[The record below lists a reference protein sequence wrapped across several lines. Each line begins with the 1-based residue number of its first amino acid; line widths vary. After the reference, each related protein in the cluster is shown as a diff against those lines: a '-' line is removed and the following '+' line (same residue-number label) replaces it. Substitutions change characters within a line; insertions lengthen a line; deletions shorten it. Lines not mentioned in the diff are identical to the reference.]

1 MNLFLEAFAW
11 LADPAHW
18 AGPGGIP
25 TRLIEHV
32 WLSALAVA
40 LAAVLAVPA
49 GVVIGHSRKGSGPI
63 GALTGAVRALP
74 TLGVL
79 TICGLWL
86 GIGVGAPLVALVIL
100 AIPSLLA
107 GAYSGVQNVPRE
119 TSQAAKAIGMN
130 AWQVAWQVE
139 LPLALP
145 VLVGGVRGALL
156 QVVATATLA
165 AYSADIGLGR
175 YLFTGLKT
183 RDYAQM
189 LAGAVLVIVLA
200 LVLELLLAAIQ
211 HRSARKANPAHC
223 ASPAK
228 RVDPVRAHK
237 TLREGISP

>member
-1 MNLFLEAFAW
+1 MNLFLDAFAW

-18 AGPGGIP
+18 VGAGGIP
-25 TRLIEHV
+25 ARTTQHI
-32 WLSALAVA
+32 WISALAVA

-49 GVVIGHSRKGSGPI
+49 GVLIGHSRRGSGPI
-63 GALTGAVRALP
+63 GAFTGAARALP

-86 GIGVGAPLVALVIL
+86 GIGIGAPLVALVVL

-145 VLVGGVRGALL
+145 VLVGGVRAALL

-175 YLFTGLKT
+175 YLFAGLKT

-189 LAGAVLVIVLA
+189 LAGAVLVIMLA
-200 LVLELLLAAIQ
+200 LVLELMLAALQ
-211 HRSARKANPAHC
+211 RYSARRANPAH
-223 ASPAK
+223 
-228 RVDPVRAHK
+228 RANPSRARPIR
-237 TLREGISP
+237 REGISL